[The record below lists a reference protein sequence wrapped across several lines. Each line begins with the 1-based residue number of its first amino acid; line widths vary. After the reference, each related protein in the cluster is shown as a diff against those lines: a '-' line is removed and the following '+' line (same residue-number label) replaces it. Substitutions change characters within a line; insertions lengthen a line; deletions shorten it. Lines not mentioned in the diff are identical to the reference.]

1 MFGWSDA
8 EEKHG
13 WRVSN
18 SLRFVEP
25 CPPPALARQF
35 RSFFE
40 LVWAVPTPESL
51 SCYIKQLPQPFE
63 PSHPEL
69 CVLHNDVPFPCAVT
83 IEGVEYASAEH
94 YYQAIRTQCNRQRTC
109 IVAAIITSCAAA
121 AATHSHFRC
130 RLICCAA
137 CLWCEP
143 RGGTLP
149 LSSAQMSRASELCVP
164 SGSSSDR
171 SRYSRGLKGACR
183 QVYNCLSLI
192 VRELKNFV
200 TVWVPSMS
208 IGRMHEI

>member
-94 YYQAIRTQCNRQRTC
+94 YYQAIRTQCNRALSLPLPLHALLLLPRIPTL
-109 IVAAIITSCAAA
+109 AAA
-121 AATHSHFRC
+121 SSAAQPASSVSLAVALFHSAQRRCLDHLSCVCPAAAEVIGAATPE
-130 RLICCAA
+130 A
-137 CLWCEP
+137 
-143 RGGTLP
+143 
-149 LSSAQMSRASELCVP
+149 SRALA
-164 SGSSSDR
+164 DR
-171 SRYSRGLKGACR
+171 CTIA
-183 QVYNCLSLI
+183 
-192 VRELKNFV
+192 
-200 TVWVPSMS
+200 
-208 IGRMHEI
+208 